1 MLVRSCERG
10 PAGLRRAKRM
20 RIRAGGGKV
29 WHPPCPSSGRGE
41 ERRGRSC
48 CLRWRHESTILRAR
62 ILVILGYHSLALH
75 RSIPRLQTLAPS
87 QPRLPFHRSTHSLTL
102 PNQSPC
108 RRHGRRHHGCVLCG
122 RVCCCARG
130 GRRVVHLLLQVRQRQ
145 DGAREA
151 QQASLRR
158 RHGAAKRYQ
167 EGLAAGGLWF
177 IAL

>member
-1 MLVRSCERG
+1 VRSCERG

-29 WHPPCPSSGRGE
+29 WHPPCPSSGRGEERRGE

-87 QPRLPFHRSTHSLTL
+87 QPRLPFHRSTHLSPITHSTESISL
-102 PNQSPC
+102 PSPWPPSPWL
-108 RRHGRRHHGCVLCG
+108 RPLWPR
-122 RVCCCARG
+122 
-130 GRRVVHLLLQVRQRQ
+130 LLLRPGRPS
-145 DGAREA
+145 RRPPPSPSSP
-151 QQASLRR
+151 ASGWRP
-158 RHGAAKRYQ
+158 
-167 EGLAAGGLWF
+167 
-177 IAL
+177 